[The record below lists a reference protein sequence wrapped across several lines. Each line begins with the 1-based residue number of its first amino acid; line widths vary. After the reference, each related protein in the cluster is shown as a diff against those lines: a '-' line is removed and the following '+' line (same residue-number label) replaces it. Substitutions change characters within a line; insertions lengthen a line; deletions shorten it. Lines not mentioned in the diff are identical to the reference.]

1 MLEKRWYLR
10 GSRRVSKQDA
20 KRGKRLTLAAADAEI
35 WGGWW
40 VGVGAWGKGRS
51 QVAHSR
57 AAELKPLGPPP
68 STRGRGFAQCL
79 VHGLRG
85 GLPVSAWVRRP
96 SGVGYRSGEESLVV
110 GERQRLRRQ
119 AMGRCRE
126 GGAWEMGVR
135 GGVLAAE
142 VVGRGARWARLALH
156 GSRRRA

>member
-1 MLEKRWYLR
+1 LR

-40 VGVGAWGKGRS
+40 VGVGAWGKGR
-51 QVAHSR
+51 
-57 AAELKPLGPPP
+57 PP
-68 STRGRGFAQCL
+68 STRGRGFARCL
-79 VHGLRG
+79 VLGLRG
-85 GLPVSAWVRRP
+85 GLLVSAWVRRP